1 MKKWLIVVFLFHIFL
16 INAFAQQSQTQH
28 YVKVKSENIRL
39 APKGDI
45 IGIVVGGTKLN
56 VLKEEG
62 QWVKVRMEGYIWK
75 PSITTD
81 LTEVEGYKVHAF
93 HILLKTQ
100 AEAQSVLDK
109 VKAGGDFKK
118 LAAEYSIDPGA
129 EKNLGDLGYFS
140 RGDLIKEFEEVAF
153 NLKVNETSGIVKT
166 TLGYHII
173 RRIE

>member
-1 MKKWLIVVFLFHIFL
+1 MKKWLIVVFLFQIFM

-28 YVKVKSENIRL
+28 YVKVKSENLRL
-39 APKGDI
+39 APNGDI
-45 IGIVVGGTKLN
+45 IAIVIGGTRLN

-62 QWVKVRMEGYIWK
+62 QWVKVQMEGYIWK
-75 PSITTD
+75 PSITSD
-81 LTEVEGYKVHAF
+81 LSAVEGYKIHAF

-100 AEAQSVLDK
+100 VEAQSVLDK

-129 EKNLGDLGYFS
+129 AKSQGDLGYFS
-140 RGDLIKEFEEVAF
+140 RGDLIKEFEDVAF
-153 NLKVNETSGIVKT
+153 NLKINETSGIVKSS
-166 TLGYHII
+166 LGYHII